1 MQPNYKSDIEQ
12 TEEPIKNYPPEY
24 IHTEKI
30 MKMLIEDLK
39 TDINNQFSN
48 LSQMINNVKFTKK
61 STIWI
66 IIISIAGVVI
76 SLIQLL
82 SK

>member
-1 MQPNYKSDIEQ
+1 MDDNYKRDIEQ
-12 TEEPIKNYPPEY
+12 TEEVAGTYPAEY
-24 IHTEKI
+24 KHAENI

-39 TDINNQFSN
+39 SDINNQFLN
-48 LSQMINNVKFTKK
+48 LKGTIENVEFTKK

-76 SLIQLL
+76 SLLQLL